1 MEKPVKELL
10 ILGTRTYAIKQA
22 DMISEVPGFQVT
34 GFVENMDPK
43 RCRETLE
50 GLPIIWVEEVAK
62 LAENHWAV
70 CALSTTHRSKF
81 TDQVAAYGIPF
92 ATVVHPSA
100 SVSSK
105 CSLGAGTIVSA
116 NAVIS
121 AYAKLG
127 RHVLVDSGSVIGHHA
142 EVGDYV
148 TIGVGSMIGGCS
160 HIGQATY
167 VAMGAIVLERL
178 EIGAH
183 SVVGAG
189 SVVTK
194 DVPDNVQ
201 VIGVPAKVVK
211 RDIEGR

>member
-1 MEKPVKELL
+1 MEQPLKQLL
-10 ILGTRTYAIKQA
+10 ILGTRTYAVKQA
-22 DMISEVPGFQVT
+22 DMISEIPGFRVA
-34 GFVENMDPK
+34 GFVENMEPE
-43 RCRETLE
+43 RCRERLE

-81 TDQVAAYGIPF
+81 TDQVAGYGVPF
-92 ATVVHPSA
+92 ATVVHPTA
-100 SVSSK
+100 SVSSRS
-105 CSLGAGTIVSA
+105 SLGEGTIVSA

-121 AYAKLG
+121 AHAKLG
-127 RHVLVDSGSVIGHHA
+127 RHVLVDSGALIGHHTDI
-142 EVGDYV
+142 GDYV
-148 TIGVGSMIGGCS
+148 TVGLGAKIAGCS
-160 HIGQATY
+160 RIGRAAY
-167 VAMGAIVLERL
+167 IAMGAIVLERL

-201 VIGVPAKVVK
+201 VLGSPAKIVK